1 MLKSFYFFQAVD
13 ENNIPGLD
21 RVHRLAEY
29 LVGLRSQTSLALSNR
44 DVGIIVG
51 LWEDLL
57 PYDQQKAVYHAR
69 HQDRLLTGRFRS
81 PKKKGEFTSG
91 VDSLRRCTITASASP
106 AQWPSCCRLVD
117 AICVR
122 LCTLHPSPT
131 KKGKGYLSRWS
142 LILRDYRRIR
152 QLILANGAVMSTTSL
167 QLVEVNQTTLIQWH
181 NRRVA
186 RQGVSVLCQGVD
198 LPAPVPVATVVLP
211 PGMDR
216 PAVAPQTP
224 GLVKYSYHLPE
235 STAGRAKMN
244 RRATAT
250 ATAAVAP
257 APAPAPATAPATAVR
272 PRMKTAQRRLFPCP
286 PTPAPVI
293 SSTPAPFVF
302 ALPRAPAPFVFALPR
317 APTLSGTPALTQSLP
332 STSFLPVNPLLRYPH
347 AQPPIMFAV
356 PSAVPPAERKRPYN
370 RTGEANKCRRCG
382 EPRSAATG
390 HSQYKG
396 KIYCPS
402 SESLTK
408 EQWLAERRK

>member
-1 MLKSFYFFQAVD
+1 MD

-21 RVHRLAEY
+21 RVDRLAEY
-29 LVGLRSQTSLALSNR
+29 LVGLKSQTSLALSNR
-44 DVGIIVG
+44 DVGVIVG

-57 PYDQQKAVYHAR
+57 PYDQQKAVYAAR

-117 AICVR
+117 AIC
-122 LCTLHPSPT
+122 TLHPSPT

-167 QLVEVNQTTLIQWH
+167 QLVEVSQTTLIQWH

-198 LPAPVPVATVVLP
+198 LPAPVAVATVVVP

-244 RRATAT
+244 QRATAT
-250 ATAAVAP
+250 ATSAA
-257 APAPAPATAPATAVR
+257 APAPAPATAVR
-272 PRMKTAQRRLFPCP
+272 PRIKTAQRRLFPCP
-286 PTPAPVI
+286 PTPGPVF

-302 ALPRAPAPFVFALPR
+302 ALPRDPA
-317 APTLSGTPALTQSLP
+317 LSSTPALTLAHHSSRSTPCCATLTPSPPHYVCCPLSSASPSPTTEEAVQQDRGGKYMQEVWGSPDCSDWPQSVQGDDL
-332 STSFLPVNPLLRYPH
+332 LPLLGVPDQGAVVGREEEIRSPMLNLCY
-347 AQPPIMFAV
+347 MF
-356 PSAVPPAERKRPYN
+356 K
-370 RTGEANKCRRCG
+370 
-382 EPRSAATG
+382 
-390 HSQYKG
+390 
-396 KIYCPS
+396 
-402 SESLTK
+402 
-408 EQWLAERRK
+408 